1 MNKTTKRIL
10 CGALSVMMVS
20 TLAVEG
26 ALRLNAD
33 ENYTANTTIANATFK
48 NVTGQYDT
56 SALMQQNFND
66 SVLSVENTAPKYETR
81 SVMITLDSAPIIKRA
96 NGEAVA
102 EYLDSWV
109 GSRAAAEI
117 KAEQTEFLK
126 ALSKTG
132 ISFKHTKSYDT
143 VLNGVAIEVN
153 TKHVSAIKKMAGVK
167 SVVITTK
174 YEEPQLAE
182 VAETSGVVTNE
193 TEVYAT
199 GIYDSSKYAAEYG
212 EGTVVAILDT
222 GLDYTHPAF
231 QRFESDDVD
240 VAWSYDYVKSM
251 VANKDLV
258 AETRSGSL
266 SVNDVYVNEKVPFAY
281 DYADDD
287 PDVYPSYSNHGTH
300 VAGIIGG
307 YDTNGYTD
315 KDGNPIDETF
325 KGVVPDAQLV
335 ICKVFTDDL
344 DDPDLGGA
352 IPEDI
357 CAALEDCVK
366 LGVDVI
372 NMSLGTS
379 AGFTT
384 TDDGD
389 DEGEMLNSVYESIQD
404 AGISLVCA
412 ASNDYSS
419 GYGGVYGTNLASNP
433 DSGTVGSPS
442 TFASALS
449 VASING
455 QKASYAIANKGT
467 KNESFVFYEES
478 RDIDGNPYEFAKT
491 LNETY
496 PSNNGEFDYVI
507 VSGVGHAADY
517 STKVKRLLKED
528 GVQIAVIKRGDTTFE
543 EKVRVAKSMGAEGV
557 IIYNN
562 VSGVI
567 RMNLGELEDPIPA
580 VSVNMNAGTALVKGA
595 GSSSKGTLTVD
606 ELYTA
611 GPFMSEFSSWGP
623 THDLKLKPEIT
634 AHGGEITST
643 VPGGYGEQSGT
654 SMASPNMAGFM
665 ALVRSYVKNTLG
677 VTDAKEINRL
687 AMQLTMST
695 AGTVYDQD
703 GLPYSPRKQG
713 AGVARLQNVI
723 GGTQAYL
730 WTDNAE
736 NDYRPKL
743 ELGDDEDKTGVYEMR
758 FKVTNFGADALSFT
772 TAHEAMTET
781 LSGDKLTVAE
791 QAHLL
796 NGDMVWKV
804 NGNVI
809 SAIEVQAGETV
820 DVEVTFTLSEED
832 RDYLDAADKSGK
844 IYFENGM
851 YVEGFLKLVSASGEQ
866 CDLSIPFLGFYG
878 DWESSPMLDYTA
890 YEVAADAQNAAV
902 KEEDKIQASV
912 WATLPYSMYYNEK
925 YILPMGGY
933 VYLLPDD
940 AEEMYVSEA
949 HAAISRYN
957 DYYGEGN
964 VENYLT
970 STGIKAVYAGLLKNA
985 RLVKYRMYNEATGE
999 LILEDELNRIG
1010 KAYSGGGQGV
1020 PANVELEIRSE
1031 EAGLVANGKYRMEF
1045 EFFQDMP
1052 TADEVAPEENTY
1064 EFSFTVDY
1072 EAPVLQDVR
1081 VRYYNYEENNK
1092 PKQTIYLDVDV
1103 YDNHYAQA
1111 MMLCYPK
1118 TNAEGEVVLQLA
1130 TEYPTPIRNAKENG
1144 MTTVSIDITDIYE
1157 KYGNQLYVQVDDYA
1171 VNSCLY
1177 QVDIN
1182 EANKNMLPGE
1192 FELGAGEEN
1201 VTLDIYDT
1209 HKVALSYNSAAGDPS
1224 NFIWTSLNP
1233 SIAEVKNGEIV
1244 GLKAGTTKVT
1254 VNNRHGVTRTIN
1266 VKVTDTVKESVI
1278 KTAPA
1283 ISFDVIKTD
1292 YEALEKAEGAVSVS
1306 AGMEFTLEVL
1316 TDPWY
1321 HPMTDLRLVWN
1332 ATNPAVASVDD
1343 NGTVKTFKKGTSAI
1357 TARIERWNA
1366 SANRWDSTLY
1376 TASVTLVVQNEFT
1389 VSNYTLTKY
1398 NGVGGE
1404 VTIPSDMNIW
1414 YIGEEAF
1421 KDNANVTKIVIPS
1434 TVIDIRERAF
1444 MNCTALEEVYFVST
1458 EHREDGNGNI
1468 LNPDI
1473 DWADVS
1479 MIYEQAFY
1487 NCPKLRKVD
1496 FSNAKTLTVAAD
1508 CFAECVSLEE
1518 VVDMPSIGTM
1528 HHRAF
1533 MNCKDLKNADLSG
1546 LHMSGNNVFQ
1556 GCTSLAAIKTGKFT
1570 AIGNYMFQGCTGLR
1584 NTVKLYSS
1592 KVGTGAF
1599 MGCTNLSGVQL
1610 LAPEGETDW
1619 AVDIGARAFENCGKN
1634 LKGNFKV
1641 EFSQVKLRTIG
1652 DRAFANS
1659 KLAEMDFTA
1668 IKGLENIG
1676 GNVFAGTNI
1685 VEITIGDNVDLE
1697 GLQVSGAPFAGK
1709 IVKVAAGS
1717 TKYTEENGVIYSAD
1731 KSKLLFV
1738 NESVTGEFTL
1748 PATVKA
1754 IASYAF
1760 AGSNVTK
1767 VILSSALTEM
1777 GAYAFANAKL
1787 TEIDM
1792 GGASLTQIPQGA
1804 FSGSSLKAIA
1814 LPDSVSYVADSAFAN
1829 SSISEF
1835 TANGLTKLGN
1845 RVFEN
1850 CVALGSKGA
1859 LVLDA
1864 DIKTMGS
1871 NVFAGCT
1878 ALTEVTMPA
1887 VESLGRTTFMGAR
1900 NLQKV
1905 TFAEGA
1911 TTVGTYTFTGTGIR
1925 EVVFL
1930 GTSMERIDDG
1940 AFYNC
1945 RNLQS
1950 ITLPN
1955 GLKTV
1960 GVGAFSGCSSLT
1972 SVNGIENVET
1982 FEVNAFYNTKLSKLT
1997 LTNAKVI
2004 GDMAFGT
2011 QANNGNDV
2019 DGAYDEIS
2027 MPNVEVIGNYAFL
2040 NGAETSVELPAS
2052 LVKLGEGVFGSSKY
2066 LTEIKVADG
2075 NGVFFVEN
2083 GAVYRYVD
2091 KENGEFELVAYPSA
2105 LQAADGEY
2113 SVKEGTVRVAA
2124 YAFYHINGGTIDK
2137 ITLPYSLNAI
2147 GDSAFY
2153 KSGIDEYSFES
2164 IKAPTL
2170 ETIHREEISQMIE
2183 QASSIAYYKGYYY
2196 CNFETYLYNFT
2207 RYVGDTSTLIMN
2219 YPSNGTGY
2227 TNHIYTL
2234 YFGTRN
2240 ASANAL
2246 IEDETRACVTRIE
2259 ELPTAEEVEAWLAWE
2274 NTEENVAK
2282 IVAFSD
2288 ALKVTRVYYN
2298 NAMQKAEQ
2306 SVFLS
2311 EEHTEKLLA
2320 VESALRQVKAQ
2331 FNIKVSIS
2339 QLKVDETST
2348 HKTQYNV
2355 GETFD
2360 MAGLVIVIVY
2370 DDYSNELASP
2380 EEITL
2385 LTTEELGIYD
2395 KYVEVEVRGKTTR
2408 VQVNVKDPN
2417 AVKPQPPVKPDDNS
2431 ASDSTPAKPADNSIW
2446 IYIELGAAAL
2456 VLIVGVIILISLKK
2470 KNAETPEQPTPT
2482 QPTEQPTAEQPA
2494 EEAPVEEAVEEQ
2506 PAEETPAEEV
2516 VEEQPAE
2523 EAPIEE
2529 APAEEV
2535 VEEQPIEEA
2544 PAEEAVEEQPAEE
2557 APVEEAVEEQPV
2569 EETPAAEKPK
2579 ARKGNMEISAM
2590 HVADGTDGAAYE
2602 AMIFAAVEAAFK
2614 GKKN

>member
-1 MNKTTKRIL
+1 MKKTTKRIL
-10 CGALSVMMVS
+10 CGALSLMMVS

-26 ALRLNAD
+26 ALRLKAD
-33 ENYTANTTIANATFK
+33 ANYTPNTTVANASFK

-56 SALMQQNFND
+56 SALMQSNFND
-66 SVLSVENTAPKYETR
+66 SVLSTEDTAPKYETR
-81 SVMITLDSAPIIKRA
+81 SVMITLDGAPIIKRA
-96 NGEAVA
+96 EGEAVA
-102 EYLDSWV
+102 EYLESWSGV
-109 GSRAAAEI
+109 RAAAEI
-117 KAEQTEFLK
+117 KAEQTEFLT

-132 ISFKHTKSYDT
+132 ISYKHTKSYDT

-167 SVVITTK
+167 SVVITSK
-174 YEEPQLAE
+174 FEEPQLAE
-182 VAETSGVVTNE
+182 VAETSATSGVVTNK

-251 VANKDLV
+251 VATKDLV
-258 AETRSGSL
+258 AESRSGSL

-315 KDGNPIDETF
+315 KDGNPINETF

-455 QKASYAIANKGT
+455 QKAHYAIANKGT
-467 KNESFVFYEES
+467 NNETYVFYEES
-478 RDIDGNPYEFAKT
+478 RDIDGNPYDFAKT
-491 LNETY
+491 LTETY
-496 PSNNGEFDYVI
+496 PNNNGEFKYVI

-528 GVQIAVIKRGDTTFE
+528 GVQIAVVKRGDTTFE

-580 VSVNMNAGTALVKGA
+580 ISVNMNAGTALVKGA
-595 GSSSKGTLTVD
+595 GSSSVGTLSVNGD
-606 ELYTA
+606 FTA

-665 ALVRSYVKNTLG
+665 ALVRSYVKNDLG

-703 GLPYSPRKQG
+703 NLPYSPRKQG

-743 ELGDDEDKTGVYEMR
+743 ELGDDEDKTGVYEMS
-758 FKVTNFGADALSFT
+758 FKLTNFGAEALSFK

-796 NGDMVWKV
+796 SGDMVWSV
-804 NGNVI
+804 NGNTV
-809 SAIEVQAGETV
+809 STIEVQSGETL
-820 DVEVTFTLSEED
+820 DIKVTFTLSEED
-832 RDYLDAADKSGK
+832 RDYLDAADKNGN

-851 YVEGFLKLVSASGEQ
+851 YVEGFLKLVSESGEQ
-866 CDLSIPFLGFYG
+866 CDLSIPFLSFYG
-878 DWESSPMLDYTA
+878 DWEASPMLDYTA

-902 KEEDKIQASV
+902 KEEDKIKASV

-933 VYLLPDD
+933 VYLLPDG

-1010 KAYSGGGQGV
+1010 KAYSGGGQGT

-1045 EFFQDMP
+1045 EFFQEMP
-1052 TADEVAPEENTY
+1052 QDGEVAPKENTY
-1064 EFSFTVDY
+1064 AFSFTVDY

-1111 MMLCYPK
+1111 IMLCYPK
-1118 TNAEGEVVLQLA
+1118 TNAQGEVVLQLA

-1144 MTTVSIDITDIYE
+1144 VNTVSIDITDIYE

-1177 QVDIN
+1177 QVDLN

-1192 FELGAGEEN
+1192 FELGEGEQN
-1201 VTLDIYDT
+1201 VTVDIYDT
-1209 HKVALSYNSAAGDPS
+1209 HKVALVYNSTTGDAS
-1224 NFIWTSLNP
+1224 NFIWTSQNP
-1233 SIAEVKNGEIV
+1233 AVAAVRNGEIV
-1244 GLKAGTTKVT
+1244 GLKAGTTKIT

-1266 VKVTDTVKESVI
+1266 VTVTDTVKDSVV

-1292 YEALEKAEGAVSVS
+1292 TESLEKADGAVSVS
-1306 AGMEFTLEVL
+1306 AGQEFKLDVL

-1321 HPMTDLRLVWN
+1321 HPMTDLRLVWS
-1332 ATNPAVASVDD
+1332 ATNPAVASVDQD
-1343 NGTVKTFKKGTSAI
+1343 GTVKTFKKGTSAI

-1366 SANRWDSTLY
+1366 ANNRWDSTLY

-1398 NGVGGE
+1398 NGVGG
-1404 VTIPSDMNIW
+1404 VVVIPDDMNIW

-1421 KDNANVTKIVIPS
+1421 KDNDNITKIVIPS
-1434 TVIDIRERAF
+1434 TVININERAF
-1444 MNCTALEEVYFVST
+1444 MNCTALEEVYFVSMD
-1458 EHREDGNGNI
+1458 HREDGNGNVI
-1468 LNPDI
+1468 NADI
-1473 DWADVS
+1473 DWAEVS
-1479 MIYEQAFY
+1479 MIYEHAFY
-1487 NCPKLRKVD
+1487 NCPKLKKVD
-1496 FSNAKTLTVAAD
+1496 FSNAKTLTIAAD
-1508 CFAECVSLEE
+1508 CFAECKALQE

-1533 MNCKDLKNADLSG
+1533 MNCTSLKSADLTG

-1570 AIGNYMFQGCTGLR
+1570 AIGNNMFQGCTGLR
-1584 NTVKLYSS
+1584 NTVKLYGS
-1592 KVGTGAF
+1592 KVGDSAFTG
-1599 MGCTNLSGVQL
+1599 CVNLSGVQF
-1610 LAPEGETDW
+1610 LAPDGETDW

-1641 EFSQVKLRTIG
+1641 EFSQVRLRTIG
-1652 DRAFANS
+1652 DRAFINS
-1659 KLAEMDFTA
+1659 TLAEMDFTA
-1668 IKGLENIG
+1668 IKGLETIG
-1676 GNVFAGTNI
+1676 GNVFQGTALTEI
-1685 VEITIGDNVDLE
+1685 VIGDNVDLE
-1697 GLQVSGAPFAGK
+1697 NLQVNGAPFTGK
-1709 IVKVAAGS
+1709 TVTIAAGS
-1717 TKYTEENGVIYSAD
+1717 TKYTEENGIIYNAD
-1731 KSKLLFV
+1731 KSNLLFV
-1738 NESVTGEFTL
+1738 NESVAGQITL
-1748 PATVKA
+1748 PATVTS
-1754 IASYAF
+1754 IAPYAF
-1760 AGSNVTK
+1760 AGSNATK
-1767 VILSSALTEM
+1767 VILSAGLTEM
-1777 GAYAFANAKL
+1777 GAYAFTNAKL
-1787 TEIDM
+1787 TEIDFN
-1792 GGASLTQIPQGA
+1792 GASLTQIPQGA
-1804 FSGSSLKAIA
+1804 FSGAAIKEIS
-1814 LPDSVSYVADSAFAN
+1814 LPDSVNYLADSAFAG
-1829 SSISEF
+1829 SSLVEF

-1850 CVALGSKGA
+1850 CLTLGSNGA
-1859 LVLDA
+1859 IVLDA

-1878 ALTEVTMPA
+1878 SLTEVTMPG
-1887 VESLGRTTFMGAR
+1887 VETLGSMTFRGAR
-1900 NLQKV
+1900 NLKKV
-1905 TFAEGA
+1905 TFAENA
-1911 TTVGTYTFTGTGIR
+1911 TTLGTYTFTGTGIR

-1930 GTSMERIDDG
+1930 GTSIERIDDG

-1945 RNLQS
+1945 RDLQS

-1960 GVGAFSGCSSLT
+1960 GVAAFYGCTSL
-1972 SVNGIENVET
+1972 SNVIGIENVET
-1982 FEVNAFYNTKLSKLT
+1982 FELNSFYNTKLSKLT

-2004 GDMAFGT
+2004 GDMAFAT
-2011 QANNGNDV
+2011 QSNTAKDV
-2019 DGAYDEIS
+2019 DGSYNEIS
-2027 MPNVEVIGNYAFL
+2027 MPNVEEIGNYAFL
-2040 NGAETSVELPAS
+2040 NGSQTVVELPAS

-2066 LTEIKVADG
+2066 LAEIKVAAD
-2075 NGVFFVEN
+2075 NEVFFVEN
-2083 GAVYRYVD
+2083 GAVYRYLD
-2091 KENGEFELVAYPSA
+2091 KEKGEFELVAYPSA
-2105 LQAADGEY
+2105 LKVENGEY
-2113 SVKEGTVRVAA
+2113 AVKEGTLRVAA
-2124 YAFYHINGGTIDK
+2124 YAFYHVNSGVIQK
-2137 ITLPYSLNAI
+2137 LTLPYSMKAI

-2153 KSGIDEYSFES
+2153 LSGIKEYTFES

-2170 ETIHREEISQMIE
+2170 ETAYREEIALTIK
-2183 QASSIAYYKGYYY
+2183 QASSTAYYKGYYY
-2196 CNFETYLYNFT
+2196 CNFETYLFDFT
-2207 RYVGDTSTLIMN
+2207 HYVGETSTLIMN

-2227 TNHIYTL
+2227 NNHIYTL

-2240 ASANAL
+2240 ASTNAL
-2246 IEDETRACVTRIE
+2246 IEDETRACVSRIE
-2259 ELPTAEEVEAWLAWE
+2259 ALPTAEEVEAWLEWE
-2274 NTEENVAK
+2274 NTEENVEK

-2298 NAMQKAEQ
+2298 NAMQKPEQ
-2306 SVFLS
+2306 AVFLS

-2320 VESALRQVKAQ
+2320 VESALRQVKAR

-2339 QLKVDETST
+2339 QLKVDVSST

-2370 DDYSNELASP
+2370 DDYSNELATL

-2408 VQVNVKDPN
+2408 VQVSVKDPN
-2417 AVKPQPPVKPDDNS
+2417 AVKPKPPVDSSANESVSAEPTDN
-2431 ASDSTPAKPADNSIW
+2431 TVW

-2456 VLIVGVIILISLKK
+2456 VLVAGAIILIVLKK
-2470 KNAETPEQPTPT
+2470 KNAENPEQPTPT
-2482 QPTEQPTAEQPA
+2482 QPTAQSTETPAPEQ
-2494 EEAPVEEAVEEQ
+2494 AV
-2506 PAEETPAEEV
+2506 ETPAEETL
-2516 VEEQPAE
+2516 Q
-2523 EAPIEE
+2523 
-2529 APAEEV
+2529 
-2535 VEEQPIEEA
+2535 
-2544 PAEEAVEEQPAEE
+2544 
-2557 APVEEAVEEQPV
+2557 
-2569 EETPAAEKPK
+2569 
-2579 ARKGNMEISAM
+2579 
-2590 HVADGTDGAAYE
+2590 D
-2602 AMIFAAVEAAFK
+2602 
-2614 GKKN
+2614 KKD